1 MSFIRNSAKIVQ
13 NKIDQFK
20 NDMKNEV
27 SMEKKI
33 LKLFK
38 NEFEETLPDILLI
51 KGVQFIDQVKN
62 GVLLVLENT
71 YTDYCLTN
79 EKFKNL
85 LENGLNNVKNEYKN
99 SYRLLCESW
108 EEYEKNTKKRIS
120 DNKFEILINF
130 RKHCLGSEDFASHN
144 CHHKQNRF
152 IIIKNENKEKKFVI
166 CQACKKVYYTSF
178 IKCHCKKCNK
188 DFFTNL
194 LNNSE
199 DSTLFQATWE
209 HYHCPLILNEEMKCI
224 KCQGSFMINI
234 QTGMLCCSNKKCNFI
249 TKPLNILWSCSVCNK
264 EFRSRAIPYNPLE
277 IILLKKIIRH
287 TLLLKHRAHPNKI
300 SCCNLNVYFTDF
312 YHKKICKGILF
323 EGELND
329 KMIVVCEK
337 CHAVNFHERFIWTC
351 PKCGKKFRDKIN
363 LLTEED
369 FEKNNNRGNN
379 IEIQN
384 EYRQKKQDEDIW
396 EKVKKNSLKAV
407 IDSPIKNSN
416 NKNFNGI
423 YNMLRARKEYLEED
437 VLANFRI
444 KALNSG
450 NNYPVDR
457 YEGNDIYEDRIDKKK
472 TDYIKYRKKEI
483 QIKSPKKSPKISPR
497 SSLIY
502 SPKIS
507 SNNSP
512 KKRQINS
519 PKRSPINSP
528 KKSPIH
534 SPKKSPIKS
543 PMKSPYKNLKISPKK
558 SPIKSPKRVSIYLE
572 DNNKNIK
579 SDKEDDTTIDNDN
592 DDDSIVEI
600 EENEEIENNIQNL
613 KKSIKRS
620 IKEKTRG
627 KEINDNKEKEE
638 IKVQK
643 IIPMNKVPGISEHL
657 MNHINKRVNNILS
670 KIKIPLINIDDYSF
684 NRKLGEG
691 SYGIIYSVMS
701 NIDKKNYAI
710 KKIIARSLGEIEDFT
725 KEFELVF
732 SCNHPNIMKIYGLS
746 LTILDSTTF
755 ALYVLMEMANND
767 WDKEIKSR
775 LKKRKNYTEKE
786 LINILRELTDAL
798 LFMQKELKIS
808 HRDIKPQNI
817 LVFSNGIYKLADFGE
832 AKEVKISKR
841 LNTLRGT
848 ELYMSPALYEGLKK
862 GKNDVPHDP
871 FKSDVYSL
879 GFCMLYASSLNF
891 DLLYEARDYNSSDM
905 INMILNKSFIKK
917 IYSDNLITILSN
929 MLLIDEKKRFSFQ
942 ELLNFIDKNYGKK

>member
-1 MSFIRNSAKIVQ
+1 MSFIRNSAKIVEH
-13 NKIDQFK
+13 KIEQFK
-20 NDMKNEV
+20 KDIENEV

-51 KGVQFIDQVKN
+51 KEVQFFDQIKN
-62 GVLLVLENT
+62 GVLLVLENI

-79 EKFKNL
+79 DKIKNV
-85 LENGLNNVKNEYKN
+85 LENGLNKIKNDYKN
-99 SYRLLCESW
+99 TYALLCESW
-108 EEYEKNTKKRIS
+108 EEYEKNTKKRIG
-120 DNKFEILINF
+120 DNKFETLTNF
-130 RKHCLGSEDFASHN
+130 RKHCFGSEDFASHN
-144 CHHKQNRF
+144 CHNKQNRF
-152 IIIKNENKEKKFVI
+152 IIIKNKNNEKVFAI

-178 IKCHCKKCNK
+178 IKCHCKKCNV
-188 DFFTNL
+188 DFYTNL

-209 HYHCPLILNEEMKCI
+209 HYHCPQILNEEMKCI
-224 KCQGSFMINI
+224 NCQGQFMINMK
-234 QTGMLCCSNKKCNFI
+234 TGMLCCSNKKCNF
-249 TKPLNILWSCSVCNK
+249 TANPMNILWSCSLCNK
-264 EFRSRAIPYNPLE
+264 EFRSKAIPYNPLE
-277 IILLKKIIRH
+277 IILIKKIIRH
-287 TLLLKHRAHPNKI
+287 TLLLKHRAHPNKLP
-300 SCCNLNVYFTDF
+300 CCDINVYFTDF
-312 YHKKICKGILF
+312 YHKKICRGILF

-363 LLTEED
+363 LLTEEE
-369 FEKNNNRGNN
+369 FEKNNNRGTNP
-379 IEIQN
+379 EIQI
-384 EYRQKKQDEDIW
+384 ECKKKEQTDDMW

-407 IDSPIKNSN
+407 IDSPIKKN
-416 NKNFNGI
+416 NTKNYRGV
-423 YNMLRARKEYLEED
+423 YDMLMARKEYLEED
-437 VLANFRI
+437 VLANFRKNAI
-444 KALNSG
+444 NSSR
-450 NNYPVDR
+450 NYPVDK
-457 YEGNDIYEDRIDKKK
+457 YEGNDIYEDKIDRKK

-483 QIKSPKKSPKISPR
+483 E
-497 SSLIY
+497 
-502 SPKIS
+502 
-507 SNNSP
+507 
-512 KKRQINS
+512 
-519 PKRSPINSP
+519 
-528 KKSPIH
+528 
-534 SPKKSPIKS
+534 
-543 PMKSPYKNLKISPKK
+543 MK
-558 SPIKSPKRVSIYLE
+558 SPIKSPKKTQIQSPKKSPYKSPQKSPSKSPIKSPRKISQKNQERSPNRISLNFEE

-579 SDKEDDTTIDNDN
+579 SEKEDDTTIDNDN

-638 IKVQK
+638 NKVQK

>member
-1 MSFIRNSAKIVQ
+1 MSFIRNSAKIVEH
-13 NKIDQFK
+13 KIEQFK
-20 NDMKNEV
+20 KDIENEV

-51 KGVQFIDQVKN
+51 KEVQFFDQIKN
-62 GVLLVLENT
+62 GVLLVLENI

-79 EKFKNL
+79 DKIKNV
-85 LENGLNNVKNEYKN
+85 LENGLNKIKNDYKN
-99 SYRLLCESW
+99 TYALLCESW
-108 EEYEKNTKKRIS
+108 EEYEKNTKKRIG
-120 DNKFEILINF
+120 DNKFETLTNF
-130 RKHCLGSEDFASHN
+130 RKHCFGSEDFASHN

-152 IIIKNENKEKKFVI
+152 IIIKNKNNEKVFAI

-178 IKCHCKKCNK
+178 IKCHCKKCNV
-188 DFFTNL
+188 DFYTNL

-209 HYHCPLILNEEMKCI
+209 HYHCPQILNEEMKCI
-224 KCQGSFMINI
+224 NCQGQFMINMK
-234 QTGMLCCSNKKCNFI
+234 TGMLCCSNKKCNF
-249 TKPLNILWSCSVCNK
+249 TANPMNILWSCSLCNK
-264 EFRSRAIPYNPLE
+264 EFRSKAIPYNPLE
-277 IILLKKIIRH
+277 IILIKKIIRH
-287 TLLLKHRAHPNKI
+287 TLLLKHRAHPNKLP
-300 SCCNLNVYFTDF
+300 CCDINVYFTDF
-312 YHKKICKGILF
+312 YHKKICRGILF

-363 LLTEED
+363 LLTEEE
-369 FEKNNNRGNN
+369 FEKNNNRGTNP
-379 IEIQN
+379 EIQI
-384 EYRQKKQDEDIW
+384 ESKKKEQTDDMW

-407 IDSPIKNSN
+407 IDSPIKKN
-416 NKNFNGI
+416 NTKNYRGV
-423 YNMLRARKEYLEED
+423 YDMLMARKEYLEED
-437 VLANFRI
+437 VLANFRKNAI
-444 KALNSG
+444 NSSR
-450 NNYPVDR
+450 NYPVDK
-457 YEGNDIYEDRIDKKK
+457 YEGNDIYEDRIDRKK

-483 QIKSPKKSPKISPR
+483 E
-497 SSLIY
+497 
-502 SPKIS
+502 
-507 SNNSP
+507 
-512 KKRQINS
+512 
-519 PKRSPINSP
+519 
-528 KKSPIH
+528 
-534 SPKKSPIKS
+534 
-543 PMKSPYKNLKISPKK
+543 MK
-558 SPIKSPKRVSIYLE
+558 SPIKSPKKTQIQSPKKSPYKSPQKSPSKSPIKSPRKISQKNQERSPNRISLNFEE

-579 SDKEDDTTIDNDN
+579 SEKEDDTTIDNDN

-638 IKVQK
+638 NKVQK

>member
-1 MSFIRNSAKIVQ
+1 MSFIRNSAKIVEH
-13 NKIDQFK
+13 KIEQFK
-20 NDMKNEV
+20 KDIENEV

-51 KGVQFIDQVKN
+51 KEVQFIDQIKN
-62 GVLLVLENT
+62 GVLLVLENI

-79 EKFKNL
+79 DKIKNV
-85 LENGLNNVKNEYKN
+85 LENGLNKIKNDYKN
-99 SYRLLCESW
+99 TYALLCESW
-108 EEYEKNTKKRIS
+108 EEYEKNTKKRIG
-120 DNKFEILINF
+120 DNKFETLTNF
-130 RKHCLGSEDFASHN
+130 RKHCFGSEDFASHN

-152 IIIKNENKEKKFVI
+152 IIIKNKNNEKVFAI

-178 IKCHCKKCNK
+178 IKCHCKKCNV
-188 DFFTNL
+188 DFYTNL

-209 HYHCPLILNEEMKCI
+209 HYHCPQILNEEMKCI
-224 KCQGSFMINI
+224 NCQGQFMINMK
-234 QTGMLCCSNKKCNFI
+234 TGMLCCSNKKCNF
-249 TKPLNILWSCSVCNK
+249 TANPMNILWSCSLCNK
-264 EFRSRAIPYNPLE
+264 EFRSKAIPYNPLE
-277 IILLKKIIRH
+277 IILIKKIIRH
-287 TLLLKHRAHPNKI
+287 TLLLKHRAHPNKLP
-300 SCCNLNVYFTDF
+300 CCDINVYFTDF
-312 YHKKICKGILF
+312 YHKKICRGILF

-363 LLTEED
+363 LLTEEE
-369 FEKNNNRGNN
+369 FEKNNNRGTNP
-379 IEIQN
+379 EIQI
-384 EYRQKKQDEDIW
+384 ESKKKEQTDDMW

-407 IDSPIKNSN
+407 IDSPIKKN
-416 NKNFNGI
+416 NTKNYRGV
-423 YNMLRARKEYLEED
+423 YDMLMARKEYLEED
-437 VLANFRI
+437 VLANFRKNAI
-444 KALNSG
+444 NSSR
-450 NNYPVDR
+450 NYPVDK
-457 YEGNDIYEDRIDKKK
+457 YEGNDIYEDKIDRKK

-483 QIKSPKKSPKISPR
+483 E
-497 SSLIY
+497 
-502 SPKIS
+502 
-507 SNNSP
+507 
-512 KKRQINS
+512 
-519 PKRSPINSP
+519 
-528 KKSPIH
+528 
-534 SPKKSPIKS
+534 
-543 PMKSPYKNLKISPKK
+543 MK
-558 SPIKSPKRVSIYLE
+558 SPIKSPKKTQIQSPKKSPYKSPQKSPSKSPIKSPRKISQKNQERSPNRISLNFE
-572 DNNKNIK
+572 DDNNKNIK
-579 SDKEDDTTIDNDN
+579 SEKEDDTTIDNDN

-638 IKVQK
+638 NKVQK

-746 LTILDSTTF
+746 LRVLDSTTF
-755 ALYVLMEMANND
+755 ALYVLMELADSD

>member
-1 MSFIRNSAKIVQ
+1 MSFIRNSAKIVEH
-13 NKIDQFK
+13 KIEQFK
-20 NDMKNEV
+20 KDIENEV

-51 KGVQFIDQVKN
+51 KEVQFFDQIKN
-62 GVLLVLENT
+62 GVLLVLENI

-79 EKFKNL
+79 DKIKNV
-85 LENGLNNVKNEYKN
+85 LENGLNKIKNDYKN
-99 SYRLLCESW
+99 TYALLCESW
-108 EEYEKNTKKRIS
+108 EEYEKNTKKRIG
-120 DNKFEILINF
+120 DNKFETLTNF
-130 RKHCLGSEDFASHN
+130 RKHCFGSEDFASHN

-152 IIIKNENKEKKFVI
+152 IIIKNKNNEKVFAI

-178 IKCHCKKCNK
+178 IKCHCKKCNV
-188 DFFTNL
+188 DFYTNL

-209 HYHCPLILNEEMKCI
+209 HYHCPQILNEEMKCI
-224 KCQGSFMINI
+224 NCQGQFMINMK
-234 QTGMLCCSNKKCNFI
+234 TGMLCCSNKKCNF
-249 TKPLNILWSCSVCNK
+249 TANPMNILWSCSLCNK
-264 EFRSRAIPYNPLE
+264 EFRSKAIPYNPLE
-277 IILLKKIIRH
+277 IILIKKIIRH
-287 TLLLKHRAHPNKI
+287 TLLLKHRAHPNKLP
-300 SCCNLNVYFTDF
+300 CCDINVYFTDF
-312 YHKKICKGILF
+312 YHKKICRGILF

-363 LLTEED
+363 LLTEEE
-369 FEKNNNRGNN
+369 FEKNNNRGTNPDIQ
-379 IEIQN
+379 IE
-384 EYRQKKQDEDIW
+384 YKKKEQTDDMW

-407 IDSPIKNSN
+407 IDSPIKKN
-416 NKNFNGI
+416 NTKNYRGV
-423 YNMLRARKEYLEED
+423 YDMLMARKEYLEED
-437 VLANFRI
+437 VLANFRKNAI
-444 KALNSG
+444 NSSR
-450 NNYPVDR
+450 NYPVDK
-457 YEGNDIYEDRIDKKK
+457 YEGNDIYEDRIDRKK

-483 QIKSPKKSPKISPR
+483 E
-497 SSLIY
+497 
-502 SPKIS
+502 
-507 SNNSP
+507 
-512 KKRQINS
+512 
-519 PKRSPINSP
+519 
-528 KKSPIH
+528 
-534 SPKKSPIKS
+534 
-543 PMKSPYKNLKISPKK
+543 MK
-558 SPIKSPKRVSIYLE
+558 SPIKSPKKTQIQSPKKSPYKSPQKSPSKSPIKSPRKISQKNQERSPNRISLNFEE

-579 SDKEDDTTIDNDN
+579 SEKEDDTTIDNDN

-638 IKVQK
+638 NKVQK

-746 LTILDSTTF
+746 LRILDSTTF
-755 ALYVLMEMANND
+755 ALYVLMEIANND

-798 LFMQKELKIS
+798 LFMQKEVKIS

>member
-1 MSFIRNSAKIVQ
+1 MSFIRNSAKIVEH
-13 NKIDQFK
+13 KIEQFK
-20 NDMKNEV
+20 KDIENEV

-51 KGVQFIDQVKN
+51 KEVQFFDQIKN
-62 GVLLVLENT
+62 GVLLVLENI

-79 EKFKNL
+79 DKIKNV
-85 LENGLNNVKNEYKN
+85 LENGLNKIKNDYKN
-99 SYRLLCESW
+99 TYALLCESW
-108 EEYEKNTKKRIS
+108 EEYEKNTKKRIG
-120 DNKFEILINF
+120 DNKFETLTNF
-130 RKHCLGSEDFASHN
+130 RKHCFGSEDFASHN

-152 IIIKNENKEKKFVI
+152 IIIKNKNNEKVFAI

-178 IKCHCKKCNK
+178 IKCHCKKCNV
-188 DFFTNL
+188 DFYTNL

-209 HYHCPLILNEEMKCI
+209 HYHCPQILNEEMKCI
-224 KCQGSFMINI
+224 NCQGQFMINMK
-234 QTGMLCCSNKKCNFI
+234 TGMLCCSNKKCNF
-249 TKPLNILWSCSVCNK
+249 TANPMNILWSCSLCNK
-264 EFRSRAIPYNPLE
+264 EFRSKAIPYNPLE
-277 IILLKKIIRH
+277 IILIKKIIRH
-287 TLLLKHRAHPNKI
+287 TLLLKHRAHPNKLP
-300 SCCNLNVYFTDF
+300 CCDINVYFTDF
-312 YHKKICKGILF
+312 YHKKICRGILF

-363 LLTEED
+363 LLTEEE
-369 FEKNNNRGNN
+369 FEKNNNRGTNP
-379 IEIQN
+379 EIQI
-384 EYRQKKQDEDIW
+384 ESKKKEQTDDMW

-407 IDSPIKNSN
+407 IDSPIKKN
-416 NKNFNGI
+416 NTKNYRGV
-423 YNMLRARKEYLEED
+423 YDMLMARKEYLEED
-437 VLANFRI
+437 VLANFRKNAI
-444 KALNSG
+444 NSSR
-450 NNYPVDR
+450 NYPIDK
-457 YEGNDIYEDRIDKKK
+457 YEGNDIYEDRIDRKK

-483 QIKSPKKSPKISPR
+483 E
-497 SSLIY
+497 
-502 SPKIS
+502 
-507 SNNSP
+507 
-512 KKRQINS
+512 
-519 PKRSPINSP
+519 
-528 KKSPIH
+528 
-534 SPKKSPIKS
+534 
-543 PMKSPYKNLKISPKK
+543 MK
-558 SPIKSPKRVSIYLE
+558 SPIKSPKKTQIQSPKKSPYKSPQKSPSKSPIKSPRKISQKNQERSPNRISLNFEE

-579 SDKEDDTTIDNDN
+579 SEKEDDTTIDNDN

-755 ALYVLMEMANND
+755 ALYVLMEMANKD

>member
-1 MSFIRNSAKIVQ
+1 MSFIRNSAKIVEH
-13 NKIDQFK
+13 KIEQFK
-20 NDMKNEV
+20 KDIENEV

-51 KGVQFIDQVKN
+51 KEVQFFDQIKN
-62 GVLLVLENT
+62 GVLLVLENI

-79 EKFKNL
+79 DKIKNV
-85 LENGLNNVKNEYKN
+85 LENGLNKIKNDYKN
-99 SYRLLCESW
+99 TYALLCESW
-108 EEYEKNTKKRIS
+108 EEYEKNTKKRIG
-120 DNKFEILINF
+120 DNKFETLTNF
-130 RKHCLGSEDFASHN
+130 RKHCFGSEDFASHN

-152 IIIKNENKEKKFVI
+152 IIIKNKNNEKVFAI

-178 IKCHCKKCNK
+178 IKCHCKKCNV
-188 DFFTNL
+188 DFYTNL

-209 HYHCPLILNEEMKCI
+209 HYHCPQILNEEMKCI
-224 KCQGSFMINI
+224 NCQGQFMINMK
-234 QTGMLCCSNKKCNFI
+234 TGMLCCSNKKCNF
-249 TKPLNILWSCSVCNK
+249 TANPMNILWSCSLCNK
-264 EFRSRAIPYNPLE
+264 EFRSKAIPYNPLE
-277 IILLKKIIRH
+277 IILIKKIIRH
-287 TLLLKHRAHPNKI
+287 TLLLKHRAHPNKLP
-300 SCCNLNVYFTDF
+300 CCDINVYFTDF
-312 YHKKICKGILF
+312 YHKKICRGILF

-329 KMIVVCEK
+329 KMIIVCEK

-363 LLTEED
+363 LLTEEE
-369 FEKNNNRGNN
+369 FEKNNNRGTNP
-379 IEIQN
+379 EIQI
-384 EYRQKKQDEDIW
+384 ESKKKEQTDDMW

-407 IDSPIKNSN
+407 IDSPIKKN
-416 NKNFNGI
+416 NTKNYRGV
-423 YNMLRARKEYLEED
+423 YDMLMARKEYLEED
-437 VLANFRI
+437 VLANFRKNAI
-444 KALNSG
+444 NSSR
-450 NNYPVDR
+450 NYPVDK
-457 YEGNDIYEDRIDKKK
+457 YEGNDIYEDRIDRKK

-483 QIKSPKKSPKISPR
+483 E
-497 SSLIY
+497 
-502 SPKIS
+502 
-507 SNNSP
+507 
-512 KKRQINS
+512 
-519 PKRSPINSP
+519 
-528 KKSPIH
+528 
-534 SPKKSPIKS
+534 
-543 PMKSPYKNLKISPKK
+543 MK
-558 SPIKSPKRVSIYLE
+558 SPIKSPKKTQIQSPKKSPYKSPQKSPSKSPIKSPRKISQKNQERSPNRISLNFEE

-579 SDKEDDTTIDNDN
+579 SEKEDDTTIDNDN

-638 IKVQK
+638 NKVQK

>member
-1 MSFIRNSAKIVQ
+1 MSFIRNSAKIVEH
-13 NKIDQFK
+13 KIEQFK
-20 NDMKNEV
+20 KDIENEV

-51 KGVQFIDQVKN
+51 KEVQFIDQIKN
-62 GVLLVLENT
+62 GVLLVLENI

-79 EKFKNL
+79 DKIKNV
-85 LENGLNNVKNEYKN
+85 LENGLNKIKNDYKN
-99 SYRLLCESW
+99 TYALLCESW
-108 EEYEKNTKKRIS
+108 EEYEKNTKKRIG
-120 DNKFEILINF
+120 DNKFETLTNF
-130 RKHCLGSEDFASHN
+130 RKHCFGSEDFASHN
-144 CHHKQNRF
+144 CHNKQNRF
-152 IIIKNENKEKKFVI
+152 IIIKNKNNEKVFAI

-178 IKCHCKKCNK
+178 IKCHCKKCNV
-188 DFFTNL
+188 DFYTNL

-209 HYHCPLILNEEMKCI
+209 HYHCPQILNEEMKCI
-224 KCQGSFMINI
+224 NCQGQFMINMK
-234 QTGMLCCSNKKCNFI
+234 TGMLCCSNKKCNF
-249 TKPLNILWSCSVCNK
+249 TANPMNILWSCSLCNK
-264 EFRSRAIPYNPLE
+264 EFRSKAIPYNPLE
-277 IILLKKIIRH
+277 IILIKKIIRH
-287 TLLLKHRAHPNKI
+287 TLLLKHRAHPNKLP
-300 SCCNLNVYFTDF
+300 CCDINVYFTDF
-312 YHKKICKGILF
+312 YHKKICRGILF

-363 LLTEED
+363 LLTEEE
-369 FEKNNNRGNN
+369 FEKNNNRGTNP
-379 IEIQN
+379 EIQI
-384 EYRQKKQDEDIW
+384 ESKKKEQTDDMW

-407 IDSPIKNSN
+407 IDSPIKKN
-416 NKNFNGI
+416 NTKNYRGV
-423 YNMLRARKEYLEED
+423 YDMLMARKEYLEED
-437 VLANFRI
+437 VLANFRKNAI
-444 KALNSG
+444 NSSR
-450 NNYPVDR
+450 NYPVDK
-457 YEGNDIYEDRIDKKK
+457 YEGNDIYEDRIDRKK

-483 QIKSPKKSPKISPR
+483 E
-497 SSLIY
+497 
-502 SPKIS
+502 
-507 SNNSP
+507 
-512 KKRQINS
+512 
-519 PKRSPINSP
+519 
-528 KKSPIH
+528 
-534 SPKKSPIKS
+534 
-543 PMKSPYKNLKISPKK
+543 MK
-558 SPIKSPKRVSIYLE
+558 SPIKSPKKTQIQSPKKSPYKSPQKSPSKSPIKSPRKISQKNQERSPNRISLNFEE

-579 SDKEDDTTIDNDN
+579 SEKEDDTTIDNDN

-638 IKVQK
+638 NKVQK

>member
-1 MSFIRNSAKIVQ
+1 MSFIRNSAKIVEH
-13 NKIDQFK
+13 KIEQFK
-20 NDMKNEV
+20 KDIENEV

-51 KGVQFIDQVKN
+51 KEVQFFDQIKN
-62 GVLLVLENT
+62 GVLLVLENI

-79 EKFKNL
+79 DKIKNV
-85 LENGLNNVKNEYKN
+85 LENGLNKIKNDYKN
-99 SYRLLCESW
+99 TYALLCESW
-108 EEYEKNTKKRIS
+108 EEYEKNTKKRIG
-120 DNKFEILINF
+120 DNKFETLTNF
-130 RKHCLGSEDFASHN
+130 RKHCFGSEDFASHN

-152 IIIKNENKEKKFVI
+152 IIIKNKNNEKVFAI

-178 IKCHCKKCNK
+178 IKCHCKKCNV
-188 DFFTNL
+188 DFYTNL

-209 HYHCPLILNEEMKCI
+209 HYHCPQILNEEMKCI
-224 KCQGSFMINI
+224 NCQGQFMINMK
-234 QTGMLCCSNKKCNFI
+234 TGMLCCSNKKCNF
-249 TKPLNILWSCSVCNK
+249 TANPMNILWSCSLCNK
-264 EFRSRAIPYNPLE
+264 EFRSKAIPYNPLE
-277 IILLKKIIRH
+277 IILIKKIIRH
-287 TLLLKHRAHPNKI
+287 TLLLKHRAHPNKLP
-300 SCCNLNVYFTDF
+300 CCDINVYFTDF
-312 YHKKICKGILF
+312 YHKKICRGILF

-363 LLTEED
+363 LLTEEE
-369 FEKNNNRGNN
+369 FEKNNNRGTNP
-379 IEIQN
+379 EIQI
-384 EYRQKKQDEDIW
+384 ESKKKEQTDDMW

-407 IDSPIKNSN
+407 IDSPIKKN
-416 NKNFNGI
+416 NTKNYRGV
-423 YNMLRARKEYLEED
+423 YDMLMARKEYLEED
-437 VLANFRI
+437 VLANFRKNAI
-444 KALNSG
+444 NSSR
-450 NNYPVDR
+450 NYPVDK
-457 YEGNDIYEDRIDKKK
+457 YEGNDIYEDRIDRKK

-483 QIKSPKKSPKISPR
+483 E
-497 SSLIY
+497 
-502 SPKIS
+502 
-507 SNNSP
+507 
-512 KKRQINS
+512 
-519 PKRSPINSP
+519 
-528 KKSPIH
+528 
-534 SPKKSPIKS
+534 
-543 PMKSPYKNLKISPKK
+543 MK
-558 SPIKSPKRVSIYLE
+558 SPIKSPKKTQMQSPKKSPYKSPQKSPSKSPIKSPRKIGQKNQERSPNRISLNFEE

-579 SDKEDDTTIDNDN
+579 SEKEDDTTIDNDN

-755 ALYVLMEMANND
+755 ALYVLMEMANKD